1 MFKFNRTLIT
11 AALFVAAVSLQAQN
25 KSAGVNL
32 SFWSPISTQPHDS
45 LQTTYF
51 NLGLSS
57 KMNQLRGIGI
67 NAFSST
73 VVKDMNGVQI
83 SGLSNTVGNKM
94 RGIQFSGIANINGNE
109 MSGISATGL
118 VAIVGNHSNGVIL
131 SGLTNV
137 IGDNLSGASVSGLI
151 NLVGKNAL
159 GVQLSGLA
167 NISGSNMRGLT
178 VSGLLNVVGGDQS
191 GIQLSGLTNITSSS
205 LRGVSVAGLFNVVGD
220 NLTGLQL
227 SGLCNISGKQLN
239 GMQISLYNYAESVN
253 GVQIGLVNYYKK
265 ELKGFQLGLIN
276 MNPSTQ
282 VQLMLSGGNTT
293 KINAGV
299 RFKNQLFYTII
310 GLGSPYFDF
319 NDQFSAAVS
328 YRAGLSFNLYK
339 GLSISGDLGYQHVE
353 TFQNSNTD
361 IPKSF
366 YGLQGRIN
374 LEYMFNSKFGLFGTG
389 GYSYYR
395 HYNRSKNFDKSVLA
409 EAGLIYTIK

>member
-1 MFKFNRTLIT
+1 MLKFNRTLIT

-25 KSAGVNL
+25 KSAGINL

-57 KMNQLRGIGI
+57 KMYQLRGIGI

-83 SGLSNTVGNKM
+83 SGLSNIVSDKM
-94 RGIQFSGIANINGNE
+94 RGVQISSIANVNGDG
-109 MSGISATGL
+109 MSGLSVTGL
-118 VAIVGNHSNGVIL
+118 VALVGDQSNGMIV

-137 IGDNLSGASVSGLI
+137 IGDNLSGAAVSGLL
-151 NLVGKNAL
+151 NLVGNKAS

-167 NISGSNMRGLT
+167 NISGADMRGLT
-178 VSGLLNVVGGDQS
+178 TSGLLNVVGGDQI
-191 GIQLSGLTNITSSS
+191 GMQISGLTNITGSS
-205 LRGVSVAGLFNVVGD
+205 LSGVSIAGLLNVVGD

-227 SGLCNISGKQLN
+227 SGLSNISGKKLN
-239 GMQISLYNYAESVN
+239 GMQISICNYAESVN
-253 GVQIGLVNYYKK
+253 GVQIGLVNYYKN
-265 ELKGFQLGLIN
+265 ELKGCQLGLVNIN
-276 MNPSTQ
+276 PATQ

-293 KINAGV
+293 KINAGI
-299 RFKNQLFYTII
+299 RFKNQLFYTIV
-310 GLGSPYFDF
+310 GVGSPYFDF
-319 NDQFSAAVS
+319 NDQFSAAAS

-353 TFQNSNTD
+353 TFQNNNAD
-361 IPKSF
+361 VPKRF

-395 HYNRSKNFDKSVLA
+395 YYNQSKNFDKGLIT